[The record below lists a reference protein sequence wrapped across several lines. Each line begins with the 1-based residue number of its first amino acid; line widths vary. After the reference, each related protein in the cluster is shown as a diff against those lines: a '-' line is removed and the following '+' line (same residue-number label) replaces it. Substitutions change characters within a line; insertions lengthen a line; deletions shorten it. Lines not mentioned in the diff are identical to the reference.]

1 MVVTPRTGATW
12 NPCEIP
18 LHSGWYRWE
27 NEIAMLTSY
36 LQAALRHAT
45 YEILADD
52 QSFYGE
58 IPGFQGVLANAQ
70 TLEECRQQLAEVL
83 EEWVLV
89 HVARNL
95 DLPAV
100 DGIVLSVKEIV

>member
-1 MVVTPRTGATW
+1 
-12 NPCEIP
+12 
-18 LHSGWYRWE
+18 
-27 NEIAMLTSY
+27 MLTSY
-36 LQAALRHAT
+36 LQAALRHAK

-58 IPGFQGVLANAQ
+58 IPGFAGVFANAPA
-70 TLEECRQQLAEVL
+70 LEECRDQLADVL

-95 DLPAV
+95 DLPVV
-100 DGIVLSVKEIV
+100 DGIALSVKEVV